1 MRPPQHLLRM
11 AQGDPCSSSP
21 GRKPSKGYQGY
32 HGSKCPKGQVKA
44 PGDDEAPRLQSPCPL
59 CCQTVQLLVRTP
71 FRPSALVILDPHPAP
86 CSRVSSSSRNRAP
99 PSSTA
104 DFTPIP
110 PGTCAPAPPS
120 PTFPGLC
127 GPQQGAHYCSTLGT
141 SFAHPDTH
149 STLTGPTG
157 KKCFSKAPSAV
168 VTGVADSGSPP
179 PSASWGAPLANAEAG
194 SRCILTPGTNG
205 SSWAPELSHGSDGAP
220 VLAGGPRQGTDALMC
235 DDRLLKG
242 GVEDAAP
249 ATGPQGQDPSE
260 GLPSTHAHSPGA
272 RLKRPESR
280 RSGELAGPR
289 GRRCMCVCVCVG
301 RRAAHGLTR
310 PCGSYGIHSRGPTGL
325 CAPTRVL
332 RGLSPWD
339 PPMSTRSARH
349 PDTSTRRQP
358 RRARRGT

>member
-1 MRPPQHLLRM
+1 MWITYHGYGTDSFLYTAGLCSVRTQRGPDHRLPRGPAAFCPLLTTDAEAGRRKPWGPLFCPLLCSLLGVSLGGGWSPAASGQWWGWGLRPPQHLLRM
-11 AQGDPCSSSP
+11 AEGDPCSSSP
-21 GRKPSKGYQGY
+21 GRTPSKGYQGH

-44 PGDDEAPRLQSPCPL
+44 PGDDEAPRLQSPRPL

-71 FRPSALVILDPHPAP
+71 FRPSALVILDPHLAP

-179 PSASWGAPLANAEAG
+179 PSASWGAALANAEAG
-194 SRCILTPGTNG
+194 SRCVLTPGTNG

-242 GVEDAAP
+242 G
-249 ATGPQGQDPSE
+249 GG
-260 GLPSTHAHSPGA
+260 
-272 RLKRPESR
+272 R
-280 RSGELAGPR
+280 RSPCHWAPRPGPF
-289 GRRCMCVCVCVG
+289 
-301 RRAAHGLTR
+301 
-310 PCGSYGIHSRGPTGL
+310 RGPSLHTCPL
-325 CAPTRVL
+325 
-332 RGLSPWD
+332 PWGK
-339 PPMSTRSARH
+339 TQEA
-349 PDTSTRRQP
+349 
-358 RRARRGT
+358 